1 MCVLVSH
8 LYIYIYIHTI
18 CLYFVIDNFE
28 IIYFMK
34 ANSVFHKGKY
44 LKVQILFS
52 DSHAEN
58 ARFSNLSFKYPILQ
72 RLM

>member
-34 ANSVFHKGKY
+34 VNSVFHKGKY
-44 LKVQILFS
+44 LK
-52 DSHAEN
+52 E
-58 ARFSNLSFKYPILQ
+58 
-72 RLM
+72 